1 MAALPCELGRCGFK
15 SHSWSAGFVRLVKWY
30 DAATERWWNCWFDSN
45 IGHQNIPFK
54 PASAG
59 SFLPI
64 HFRNKRLNKCRNDA
78 AGVNRRWVFTIR
90 TIHFGRIMAI
100 TQSDIDNLNAAIASG
115 TRSVTIG
122 GQTITYGTVDALIR
136 ARNDL
141 QKQLAAAAGATTR
154 SRQTYAYLAGRGY

>member
-1 MAALPCELGRCGFK
+1 MRVQIPQ
-15 SHSWSAGFVRLVKWY
+15 LV
-30 DAATERWWNCWFDSN
+30 EQVSFDSPN
-45 IGHQNIPFK
+45 WLGHHPFKVGVRVQAPYRTQNIPFK

-64 HFRNKRLNKCRNDA
+64 HFRNKRLNKCRNAA
-78 AGVNRRWVFTIR
+78 AGGFRRQNAMIKA
-90 TIHFGRIMAI
+90 IHFGRIMAI
-100 TQSDIDNLNAAIASG
+100 TQTDIDNLNAAIASG

-141 QKQLAAAAGATTR
+141 QKLLNAEAGARTR
-154 SRQTYAYLAGRGY
+154 SRQTYAYHAGRSY